1 LNKDISGGAW
11 CPAKTLSAAT
21 SGEEWIQVDLRDLF
35 VITSVATQGRFGN
48 GVGVEFTEEFW
59 LEYSRDNGTTW
70 FKWTDQEGNHVC
82 LAIII
87 TSIYLFYSSVSVCF
101 HYLKIECNKFFFS
114 LNKKYCSS

>member
-11 CPAKTLSAAT
+11 CPSKTLSAAI

-70 FKWTDQEGNHVC
+70 FKWSDQEGNHVC
-82 LAIII
+82 LPIII
-87 TSIYLFYSSVSVCF
+87 SSIYLFYSSVSAYV
-101 HYLKIECNKFFFS
+101 HYLKIESNKFSFFFTE
-114 LNKKYCSS
+114 